1 MGKRRRGDK
10 QRTEKTGERGEH
22 VAKRKRNDERC
33 EKRKIEG
40 GGRGDEYCIGPQRVM
55 AIVHVV
61 Y

>member
-10 QRTEKTGERGEH
+10 QRTEKTREMCLKKTTER
-22 VAKRKRNDERC
+22 R
-33 EKRKIEG
+33 EKREIEG
-40 GGRGDEYCIGPQRVM
+40 GKGDAYCIRPPRVM

>member
-1 MGKRRRGDK
+1 MGKRRRGDE
-10 QRTEKTGERGEH
+10 QRTEKTREMCKK
-22 VAKRKRNDERC
+22 KRKKRQRC

-40 GGRGDEYCIGPQRVM
+40 GGKGDAYCIGPLRVM

>member
-1 MGKRRRGDK
+1 M
-10 QRTEKTGERGEH
+10 TEM
-22 VAKRKRNDERC
+22 C

-40 GGRGDEYCIGPQRVM
+40 GGRGDEYCNGPQGVM

>member
-1 MGKRRRGDK
+1 M
-10 QRTEKTGERGEH
+10 T
-22 VAKRKRNDERC
+22 ERC

-40 GGRGDEYCIGPQRVM
+40 GGRGDEYCIGPLRVM

>member
-1 MGKRRRGDK
+1 MGKRRRGDE
-10 QRTEKTGERGEH
+10 QRTEKTREMCKKETTER
-22 VAKRKRNDERC
+22 R

-40 GGRGDEYCIGPQRVM
+40 GGKGDAYCIGPLRVM